1 MGETRTALRLYR
13 IYFSQIIGQWET
25 VPLPDPW
32 QTLSHGKTALGF
44 LLTDHGRWC
53 FYQRGQFGQPCKKI
67 SLSLSCACSCTLKE
81 TYYLCFKKHGH
92 MYIYVHRPVPSCL
105 YRKQQKI
112 GLLPNHVEHATWK
125 EQRHLEN
132 HSTISEEITG
142 EIPDDWKNSPL
153 WDSYFI
159 SQFHLDFFFLS
170 SICSEL

>member
-1 MGETRTALRLYR
+1 MY
-13 IYFSQIIGQWET
+13 
-25 VPLPDPW
+25 VP
-32 QTLSHGKTALGF
+32 
-44 LLTDHGRWC
+44 C
-53 FYQRGQFGQPCKKI
+53 
-67 SLSLSCACSCTLKE
+67 
-81 TYYLCFKKHGH
+81 
-92 MYIYVHRPVPSCL
+92 PVSSPL
-105 YRKQQKI
+105 YRKKHKI
-112 GLLPNHVEHATWK
+112 GLVPNHVEHATWK